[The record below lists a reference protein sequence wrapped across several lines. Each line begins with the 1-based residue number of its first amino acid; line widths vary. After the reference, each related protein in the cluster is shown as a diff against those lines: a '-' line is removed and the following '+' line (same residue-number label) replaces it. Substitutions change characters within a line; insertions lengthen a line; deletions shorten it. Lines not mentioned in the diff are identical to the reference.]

1 LIKGE
6 DIIMVGKGSNQPPIE
21 PEIQAN
27 QEILDGHE
35 EPTAFESQNQTEEES
50 PEQAPIIQLSGK

>member
-1 LIKGE
+1 LIKAE
-6 DIIMVGKGSNQPPIE
+6 DIIMVGKSSNQPPIE

-35 EPTAFESQNQTEEES
+35 EPTAFENQKRT
-50 PEQAPIIQLSGK
+50 